1 MWIVFF
7 VSVCKPSAI
16 ASLITGRHQLVWS
29 DWTFYICKGSTIKLY
44 DRTMKY
50 NRMTSWKLLIF
61 RSAVAKNGKVAHK
74 PQVNE
79 WPTRQTMLNSGVCFL
94 KRPAHVKPECWP
106 TQIGVCERHNTGWQT
121 VGANSLP
128 TCCCVVYTHQFWV
141 CQHELANISLTCEGC
156 FRQL

>member
-50 NRMTSWKLLIF
+50 NRMTSWKLLTF

-79 WPTRQTMLNSGVCFL
+79 WPTRQTMLNSSVCLL
-94 KRPAHVKPECWP
+94 KRPAHVKLMLANSNWCVWTTQHRLANCWR
-106 TQIGVCERHNTGWQT
+106 QQS
-121 VGANSLP
+121 ANVLLCRLHTPILSLP
-128 TCCCVVYTHQFWV
+128 TRVG
-141 CQHELANISLTCEGC
+141 QH
-156 FRQL
+156 